1 MKPMDTAV
9 LTLILT
15 LAVTSLIMVFA
26 MVQFSTAII
35 AEPER
40 PAAIRG
46 WGLAYAAAWGVIA
59 MVIVRGAIAADASL
73 PQTVAFVTLV
83 VGGWGTFQAY
93 WVWLG
98 LSIER
103 TSAQATGQAVALSPA
118 KETILHRA
126 GNLAAGGLIAV
137 ALAVIELGY
146 ARAALTALVVPGHR
160 ALAATLGP
168 AVVGGGL
175 LIGGGIRLVLSR
187 GQPMSHEEIEEDLR
201 SSRYGPRGRTGPL
214 RFRAS
219 TYRHFGPAVGARAE
233 QELSIAAMKEAW
245 RTGAWRRERA
255 WQTVFIMAT
264 GGLLMAFGGFGA
276 AVVAGPPVVKILCGG
291 ALAYTTFQL
300 VAAVRRA

>member
-1 MKPMDTAV
+1 M

-15 LAVTSLIMVFA
+15 LAVASMIMVFA

-59 MVIVRGAIAADASL
+59 MVIVRGAIAADTSL

-98 LSIER
+98 LSLER
-103 TSAQATGQAVALSPA
+103 TRGRATGQAVALSPA

-126 GNLAAGGLIAV
+126 GNLAAGGLTAV

-146 ARAALTALVVPGHR
+146 ARAALTTLVAPGHR

-168 AVVGGGL
+168 AVVGGAL

-201 SSRYGPRGRTGPL
+201 RSRYGPRGRAGP
-214 RFRAS
+214 RFRIS
-219 TYRHFGPAVGARAE
+219 RYRHFGPAEGAKA
-233 QELSIAAMKEAW
+233 QEEVSIAAMKAAW
-245 RTGAWRRERA
+245 RTGAWWRERA
-255 WQTVFIMAT
+255 WQTVFIMAA

-276 AVVAGPPVVKILCGG
+276 AVVAGPPVVKVLCGG
-291 ALAYTTFQL
+291 ALAYAAYQL

>member
-1 MKPMDTAV
+1 MDTAV
-9 LTLILT
+9 LTLVLA
-15 LAVTSLIMVFA
+15 LAVASMAMVFA

-35 AEPER
+35 AEPQR
-40 PAAIRG
+40 PAAIKV
-46 WGLAYAAAWGVIA
+46 WGLTYAAAWIVIA
-59 MVIVRGAIAADASL
+59 MVLVRGAIATEVPW
-73 PQTVAFVTLV
+73 PQALAFVTLV

-103 TSAQATGQAVALSPA
+103 TSAQATGQAVALTPA

-146 ARAALTALVVPGHR
+146 ARTALTALVAPGHR

-168 AVVGGGL
+168 AVVGGAL

-187 GQPMSHEEIEEDLR
+187 GQPMSHAEIEEDLR
-201 SSRYGPRGRTGPL
+201 RSNYGPRGRTGPL
-214 RFRAS
+214 RFRVS
-219 TYRHFGPAVGARAE
+219 TYRHFGPAEGARA
-233 QELSIAAMKEAW
+233 QEEVSIAAMKGAW
-245 RTGAWRRERA
+245 RTGAWRRDHG
-255 WQTVFIMAT
+255 WQTIFMMAT
-264 GGLLMAFGGFGA
+264 GGLLMCVGGFGA
-276 AVVAGPPVVKILCGG
+276 AVVAGPPIAKVLCGG